1 MYNCQKVYD
10 LLKAKNL
17 KKGDLLEYLGLNP
30 ASSITQYL
38 NIDIKSSRLEAIADF
53 FDLPT
58 DYFFDRGKIYDNG
71 QSVNVAGNSN
81 SKIRISQI
89 LEREQSLRSLVEEK
103 EKRIK
108 LLEEMNEILK
118 STIDDLR
125 AQRDN
130 GK

>member
-1 MYNCQKVYD
+1 MYNCQKVYA
-10 LLKAKNL
+10 LLNARNL
-17 KKGDLLEYLGLNP
+17 RKSDLLEYLGLSP
-30 ASSITQYL
+30 TASITQYL

-58 DYFFDRGKIYDNG
+58 DYFFDRGKSYDNG

-108 LLEEMNEILK
+108 LLEEMNEVLK
-118 STIDDLR
+118 STINDLR

>member
-10 LLKAKNL
+10 LLKARNL

-30 ASSITQYL
+30 AASITQYL

-103 EKRIK
+103 DKRIK